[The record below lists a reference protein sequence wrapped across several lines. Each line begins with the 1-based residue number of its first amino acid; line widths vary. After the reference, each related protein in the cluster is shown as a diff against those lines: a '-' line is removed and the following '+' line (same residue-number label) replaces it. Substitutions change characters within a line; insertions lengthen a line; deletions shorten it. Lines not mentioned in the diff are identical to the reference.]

1 MYCRKCGAE
10 LLEGGTFCIQC
21 GAPVPS
27 RQKREGSVVTGYNE
41 VNVSGASETVSESS
55 PDLTDV
61 VITKIESEELSP
73 ELSTNPVDPPAVHY
87 IESVE
92 QDNVKSESVEAG
104 EPVMKIGQYFGVL
117 LLEKIPIINVI
128 LMLVWAF
135 DDKKKNRANLCRAQ
149 ILLFLTIFVVVIIA
163 AGVTLYCGVWTFQ
176 DLIDSIN
183 SFWKPK
189 G

>member
-27 RQKREGSVVTGYNE
+27 RLKSEDPVVTDDE
-41 VNVSGASETVSESS
+41 ENVSGTSETISESPS
-55 PDLTDV
+55 DLTNV
-61 VITKIESEELSP
+61 AVTETRLEEMSS
-73 ELSTNPVDPPAVHY
+73 ELSTHPVEPPAAYY

-104 EPVMKIGQYFGVL
+104 EPVMKIGHYFGVL

-128 LMLVWAF
+128 FMLVWAF

-149 ILLFLTIFVVVIIA
+149 ILLSLTIFIVVIIA

>member
-27 RQKREGSVVTGYNE
+27 RQKREGAVAAGYIDE
-41 VNVSGASETVSESS
+41 NVSEASETVSESS
-55 PDLTDV
+55 PDLIDLL
-61 VITKIESEELSP
+61 ITKIESKELSP
-73 ELSTNPVDPPAVHY
+73 ELSAYPVEPSAEHD

-92 QDNVKSESVEAG
+92 QDNAKSESVEAG
-104 EPVMKIGQYFGVL
+104 EPIMKIGQYFGVL

-149 ILLFLTIFVVVIIA
+149 ILLFLSIFVVVIIA

-176 DLIDSIN
+176 DLIDWIN

>member
-27 RQKREGSVVTGYNE
+27 RQTVEEPVFTDDKENI
-41 VNVSGASETVSESS
+41 SGASGTVSESS
-55 PDLTDV
+55 HDLTNV
-61 VITKIESEELSP
+61 VVGEEDSKELSSD
-73 ELSTNPVDPPAVHY
+73 LSTRPEERHV
-87 IESVE
+87 ESAE
-92 QDNVKSESVEAG
+92 RDKVKSESACVG
-104 EPVMKIGQYFGVL
+104 EPTMKIGQYFGIL
-117 LLEKIPIINVI
+117 LLEKIPVINVI

-149 ILLFLTIFVVVIIA
+149 ILLFLTLFIVGIVA

-176 DLIDSIN
+176 DLLDSIN

>member
-10 LLEGGTFCIQC
+10 LLEGGVFCIQC

-27 RQKREGSVVTGYNE
+27 RQKSEELVATSYTEKDATEASGT
-41 VNVSGASETVSESS
+41 VSGLS
-55 PDLTDV
+55 PDLTAV
-61 VITKIESEELSP
+61 VIAKTEPEETSP
-73 ELSTNPVDPPAVHY
+73 EPPVPPAEPVAARY
-87 IESVE
+87 IGPVEQESV
-92 QDNVKSESVEAG
+92 QFISAEAG
-104 EPVMKIGQYFGVL
+104 ESVMQIGQYFGVL

-128 LMLVWAF
+128 VMLVWAF

-149 ILLFLTIFVVVIIA
+149 ILLFLTLFIAGIVA
-163 AGVTLYCGVWTFQ
+163 AGVTLYCSVWTFQ